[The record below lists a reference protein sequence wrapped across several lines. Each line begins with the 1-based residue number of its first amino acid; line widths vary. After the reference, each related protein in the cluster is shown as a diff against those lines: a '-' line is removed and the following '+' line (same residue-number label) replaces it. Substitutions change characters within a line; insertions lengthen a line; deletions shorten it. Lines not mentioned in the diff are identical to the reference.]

1 MFGLKTPMTK
11 CRRRNYLD
19 DFDGIR
25 SILSYSNVKDN
36 WTPYVQP
43 QGDLFYVKESDHPGR
58 SDRQY
63 YYSDSVDH
71 KEEKDETTF
80 FADRLR
86 ESPYGDKHESRYRE
100 KNKNSGYDNVS
111 PDLNNYYE
119 KLGHNKY
126 SHNLYRKEDQN
137 SSRSSGYSD
146 SSPPHQEL
154 HNGDIN
160 HNSISRNVHATHAN
174 NHGYDSDFYDK
185 HSDVSVDRSS
195 VDSTPTKPAKIKH
208 VYITPNPYSCRN
220 GESFSGIALCEKL
233 FGITLY
239 HYNHRQS
246 KSSLE
251 MTYKDRKLLVQ
262 HVSLSSPAGRSQ
274 QIHRGDMMVAVND
287 VGVTWENLE
296 TICNKLSSKVVKL
309 SFQMPNVVGP
319 KPSPPPPVNPQF
331 AMTSTRPVTT
341 PSPRPPR
348 HRQPGENLSQLVF
361 GDSRQHHLEYLQDT
375 SCCVMYLTL
384 EGDGSSDTESVR
396 EDIVYQYPPG
406 DSKLLEVRGLF
417 LTLCGVLPEVASTSA
432 RSSTLVHQRQKINI
446 AYQRDGKDVLVI
458 GLPADKVP
466 KSCVEEILKQLHHL
480 ILVLYGPLHSAFRD
494 MKHRSQIDQ
503 LFSLSLHNLHNISQ
517 SAMLSSQSSK
527 IFTELIPGPKAI
539 NFTDDTKLLCDEILS
554 EFEASDFDDFLDS
567 ISKDARREYS
577 ILGSCTFYKEYLL
590 CNHLCQSDLQDI
602 HLFLKHHCII
612 QMLARKPVEELVV
625 WREMFPSQ
633 YCQKVQSCPQG
644 YQDPHDARWFLLVI
658 GMKQFL
664 LCTLLE
670 AGGCSRPQ
678 KGNPGPHPFI
688 VSQAKATLLQF
699 EADEV
704 TMTQSIEHRLSK
716 ISKGPCLSC
725 ADSVITGHKQKKD
738 ENIIITP
745 QKSRLSSKN
754 SHDDHDIS
762 GDSEHT
768 TVYITYSYTLY
779 MYFTA
784 HDDHDIVAHDDHDIV
799 GKGGDSEHTTVYI
812 TYSYTLYMYFTAHDD
827 HDIVGKGGGS
837 EHTTVYITYSYTLYM
852 YFTAHDDHDIVA
864 HDDHD
869 IVGKGG
875 GSEHTTVYITY
886 SYTLYMYFTAHDDH
900 DIVGKGGGSEHSTVY
915 ITYSYTLYMYFTAHD
930 DHDINDSCGGSEHST
945 VYITYSYT
953 LYMYFTAHDDHDI
966 VAHDDHD
973 IEGKGSGEHTTVY
986 ITLSYTLYMYFTAHD
1001 DHDIELMMTMTSS
1014 KGGGSEHTTVY
1025 ITYSYILYMYF
1036 TAHDDHDIVGKG
1048 GGSEHTTVYITYSYT
1063 LYMYFTAHDDH
1074 DIVGKGSGS
1083 EHTTVYITYSYTLYM
1098 YFTAHD
1104 DHDIVAHDDH
1114 DIVGKG
1120 GGSEHSTVYIT
1131 LSYTLYMYFTAHD
1144 DHDIVAHDD
1153 HDIVGKGGGSEHS
1166 TVYITYSYTLY
1177 MYFTAHDDHDIVAH
1191 DDHDIV
1197 KVPIAIHYIC
1207 DHDIIGKGGGSEHS
1221 TPVMKRQGSKLSYGS
1236 NDSGESNGSVGI
1248 SNKAKIS
1255 KAGSVFD
1262 ITSIPHVVLSQG
1274 DEISHIRLTRGVDNC
1289 LFHFI
1294 SINEFEGTYISPTQQ
1309 EMSVVNGALQEVI
1322 LNHFYTACLHIRNL
1336 FQQSVK
1342 NKTKQVDQPKK
1353 YGEDMSFTNVK
1364 EQGVMFTCV
1373 IPQHLENSKKQPP
1386 PLSLTYWV
1394 VGRKFPDEKEMYVC
1408 FHESVP
1414 QTAIE
1419 MAFKLDSGL
1428 SLT

>member
-1 MFGLKTPMTK
+1 MAPNDCPFRKSMFGLKTPMSK

-86 ESPYGDKHESRYRE
+86 ESPYGDKHESRYKE

-111 PDLNNYYE
+111 PDLNSYYE

-160 HNSISRNVHATHAN
+160 HNSISRNVHTTHAN

-262 HVSLSSPAGRSQ
+262 HVLLSSPAGRSQ

-331 AMTSTRPVTT
+331 AMTSPRPVTT

-527 IFTELIPGPKAI
+527 IFTELIPAPKAI

-554 EFEASDFDDFLDS
+554 EFEASDFDDFLDP

-590 CNHLCQSDLQDI
+590 CNHLCQSDLQDV

-670 AGGCSRPQ
+670 AGGCSRSQ

-754 SHDDHDIS
+754 SHDD
-762 GDSEHT
+762 
-768 TVYITYSYTLY
+768 Y
-779 MYFTA
+779 
-784 HDDHDIVAHDDHDIV
+784 DIV
-799 GKGGDSEHTTVYI
+799 
-812 TYSYTLYMYFTAHDD
+812 
-827 HDIVGKGGGS
+827 
-837 EHTTVYITYSYTLYM
+837 
-852 YFTAHDDHDIVA
+852 
-864 HDDHD
+864 
-869 IVGKGG
+869 
-875 GSEHTTVYITY
+875 
-886 SYTLYMYFTAHDDH
+886 
-900 DIVGKGGGSEHSTVY
+900 
-915 ITYSYTLYMYFTAHD
+915 
-930 DHDINDSCGGSEHST
+930 
-945 VYITYSYT
+945 
-953 LYMYFTAHDDHDI
+953 
-966 VAHDDHD
+966 
-973 IEGKGSGEHTTVY
+973 
-986 ITLSYTLYMYFTAHD
+986 
-1001 DHDIELMMTMTSS
+1001 
-1014 KGGGSEHTTVY
+1014 
-1025 ITYSYILYMYF
+1025 
-1036 TAHDDHDIVGKG
+1036 
-1048 GGSEHTTVYITYSYT
+1048 
-1063 LYMYFTAHDDH
+1063 
-1074 DIVGKGSGS
+1074 
-1083 EHTTVYITYSYTLYM
+1083 
-1098 YFTAHD
+1098 
-1104 DHDIVAHDDH
+1104 
-1114 DIVGKG
+1114 
-1120 GGSEHSTVYIT
+1120 
-1131 LSYTLYMYFTAHD
+1131 
-1144 DHDIVAHDD
+1144 
-1153 HDIVGKGGGSEHS
+1153 
-1166 TVYITYSYTLY
+1166 
-1177 MYFTAHDDHDIVAH
+1177 
-1191 DDHDIV
+1191 
-1197 KVPIAIHYIC
+1197 
-1207 DHDIIGKGGGSEHS
+1207 GKGGGSEHS

-1236 NDSGESNGSVGI
+1236 NDSGESSGSVGI

-1342 NKTKQVDQPKK
+1342 SKTKQVDQPKK

-1386 PLSLTYWV
+1386 PLSLTYWA

>member
-1 MFGLKTPMTK
+1 MAHYHNKTPFYNPKNDNRVNSNPGKTESPNQGNAFHVGK
-11 CRRRNYLD
+11 IEARNRD
-19 DFDGIR
+19 RTQVHNNEF
-25 SILSYSNVKDN
+25 SVVKSSNVKDN

-43 QGDLFYVKESDHPGR
+43 QGDLFYVKESDHPR
-58 SDRQY
+58 RPDRQY
-63 YYSDSVDH
+63 NYTDSVDQ
-71 KEEKDETTF
+71 KEEKDESTF
-80 FADRLR
+80 FEDRLR
-86 ESPYGDKHESRYRE
+86 ESPYSDKHESQYRE
-100 KNKNSGYDNVS
+100 KNKNTSYDNNPS

-154 HNGDIN
+154 NNGDIN
-160 HNSISRNVHATHAN
+160 HNSISRNVHTPHVN

-239 HYNHRQS
+239 HYNHKQS

-251 MTYKDRKLLVQ
+251 TTYKDRKLLVQ

-331 AMTSTRPVTT
+331 AMTSPRPVTT

-446 AYQRDGKDVLVI
+446 AYQRDGKDILVI

-554 EFEASDFDDFLDS
+554 EFEASDFDDFLDP
-567 ISKDARREYS
+567 ISKEARREYS

-633 YCQKVQSCPQG
+633 YCHKTQSCPQG

-670 AGGCSRPQ
+670 AGGCSRAQ

-754 SHDDHDIS
+754 SHDDHDI
-762 GDSEHT
+762 
-768 TVYITYSYTLY
+768 V
-779 MYFTA
+779 
-784 HDDHDIVAHDDHDIV
+784 
-799 GKGGDSEHTTVYI
+799 
-812 TYSYTLYMYFTAHDD
+812 
-827 HDIVGKGGGS
+827 
-837 EHTTVYITYSYTLYM
+837 
-852 YFTAHDDHDIVA
+852 
-864 HDDHD
+864 
-869 IVGKGG
+869 
-875 GSEHTTVYITY
+875 
-886 SYTLYMYFTAHDDH
+886 
-900 DIVGKGGGSEHSTVY
+900 
-915 ITYSYTLYMYFTAHD
+915 
-930 DHDINDSCGGSEHST
+930 
-945 VYITYSYT
+945 
-953 LYMYFTAHDDHDI
+953 
-966 VAHDDHD
+966 
-973 IEGKGSGEHTTVY
+973 
-986 ITLSYTLYMYFTAHD
+986 
-1001 DHDIELMMTMTSS
+1001 
-1014 KGGGSEHTTVY
+1014 
-1025 ITYSYILYMYF
+1025 
-1036 TAHDDHDIVGKG
+1036 
-1048 GGSEHTTVYITYSYT
+1048 
-1063 LYMYFTAHDDH
+1063 
-1074 DIVGKGSGS
+1074 
-1083 EHTTVYITYSYTLYM
+1083 
-1098 YFTAHD
+1098 
-1104 DHDIVAHDDH
+1104 
-1114 DIVGKG
+1114 
-1120 GGSEHSTVYIT
+1120 
-1131 LSYTLYMYFTAHD
+1131 
-1144 DHDIVAHDD
+1144 
-1153 HDIVGKGGGSEHS
+1153 
-1166 TVYITYSYTLY
+1166 
-1177 MYFTAHDDHDIVAH
+1177 
-1191 DDHDIV
+1191 
-1197 KVPIAIHYIC
+1197 
-1207 DHDIIGKGGGSEHS
+1207 GKGGGSEHS

-1236 NDSGESNGSVGI
+1236 NDSGESSGSVGI
-1248 SNKAKIS
+1248 SNKAKMT

-1262 ITSIPHVVLSQG
+1262 ISSIPHVVLSQG

-1322 LNHFYTACLHIRNL
+1322 LNHFYTACLHIRNV

-1353 YGEDMSFTNVK
+1353 YGEDTSFTNVK

-1419 MAFKLDSGL
+1419 MAFKLDTGL
-1428 SLT
+1428 SLS